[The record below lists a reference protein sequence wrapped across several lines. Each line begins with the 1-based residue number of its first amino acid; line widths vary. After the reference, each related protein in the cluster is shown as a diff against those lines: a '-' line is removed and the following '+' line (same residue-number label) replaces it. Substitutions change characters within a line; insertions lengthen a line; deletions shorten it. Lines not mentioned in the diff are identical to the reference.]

1 LRALAGFYRSLIALS
16 MFEFY
21 FILPRT
27 ASIGSQRIAATPR
40 IMKILLFLKALGFRA
55 SGKFKSLFP
64 IGALPPGRA
73 EALETL
79 GINLGILGVLST
91 VDRK

>member
-1 LRALAGFYRSLIALS
+1 

-27 ASIGSQRIAATPR
+27 ASIGSQRIATTPR
-40 IMKILLFLKALGFRA
+40 IMKILLFLLKALGFRA
-55 SGKFKSLFP
+55 SGKFKSRLGFASRRKLLFP

-73 EALETL
+73 EAL
-79 GINLGILGVLST
+79 
-91 VDRK
+91 

>member
-1 LRALAGFYRSLIALS
+1 

-27 ASIGSQRIAATPR
+27 ASIGSQRIATTPR
-40 IMKILLFLKALGFRA
+40 IMKILLFLLKALGFRA